1 MKLQELV
8 TGPAAKGGSGDSKE
22 GDGSREEQGQSSR
35 ALFRCV
41 LGSEKKRVP
50 PRSLLWW
57 PLVI

>member
-1 MKLQELV
+1 MKLRELV
-8 TGPAAKGGSGDSKE
+8 TWPSCHSGSGDSKE

-50 PRSLLWW
+50 PQSLLWW